1 MAETGFDQQCVC
13 ADPLTSTGRSG
24 LRIRTAKFPK
34 SLYSSLV
41 LAFRRLLKKDVLP
54 PSSNSPAKNLWYR
67 NGLDLAV
74 LLAEFQR
81 PFLKRE
87 YGGSNPPAP
96 ANQSGLCVWRG
107 CQCESRAV
115 WRIPALASSLWIPK
129 SRDERRFLLKI
140 SGCFRR
146 YSQIFGDVNQ
156 RLVRSS
162 TAWSGWQSCRA

>member
-34 SLYSSLV
+34 SLYPSLV

-74 LLAEFQR
+74 ILAEFQR

-87 YGGSNPPAP
+87 YGGSNPPTP
-96 ANQSGLCVWRG
+96 ANQSNLSICLVCIARI
-107 CQCESRAV
+107 RAV
-115 WRIPALASSLWIPK
+115 
-129 SRDERRFLLKI
+129 
-140 SGCFRR
+140 
-146 YSQIFGDVNQ
+146 
-156 RLVRSS
+156 
-162 TAWSGWQSCRA
+162 